1 MKVFYVLIYHDAF
14 FCFGYQE
21 LKIVFVFHRN
31 LDILMHLVFFVCLF
45 YSQKFW
51 KRYAEL

>member
-1 MKVFYVLIYHDAF
+1 MKVFYILIHHDAF
-14 FCFGYQE
+14 FALATRE
-21 LKIVFVFHRN
+21 LRIVFVFHRN

-51 KRYAEL
+51 KLYAEL